1 MTTLTTPD
9 TAGITR
15 RRLPR
20 WSAPLHYAVH
30 STWLT
35 VKNFAFVLFAVGMPL
50 VLYLVFSQT
59 FAGSG
64 PDAGL
69 VSAMIMVSMAAYG
82 ALGAAM
88 SGGAQLATERR
99 SGWFRQLSV
108 TTLAPR
114 EFLLAKA
121 GVIMVLVLPSLLL
134 VFGAGFLIGGVRLPA
149 TVWLAS
155 LALMWLALIPLAI
168 LGIVIGL
175 WVKAEAVGGVT
186 TLVLLLLA
194 MLGGLWLPTEMM
206 PPVAQALAQA
216 LPSYWLAELG
226 RWPMLPDTAFPWTGM
241 LVLLTWAVGLTVLG
255 ALGFR
260 RATASSKR

>member
-1 MTTLTTPD
+1 M
-9 TAGITR
+9 
-15 RRLPR
+15 
-20 WSAPLHYAVH
+20 HYAVH

-35 VKNFAFVLFAVGMPL
+35 VKNFAFVVFAVGLPL
-50 VLYLVFSQT
+50 VLYVVFSQT
-59 FAGSG
+59 FTAGAG

-149 TVWLAS
+149 GGLAR
-155 LALMWLALIPLAI
+155 LPRADVGGADPAGDPRHRDRAVGEGGGGRRGHHAGAAAAGHARWPLAAHRDDAA
-168 LGIVIGL
+168 GR
-175 WVKAEAVGGVT
+175 
-186 TLVLLLLA
+186 
-194 MLGGLWLPTEMM
+194 
-206 PPVAQALAQA
+206 AQALAQA
-216 LPSYWLAELG
+216 LPSYWLAEFG
-226 RWPMLPDTAFPWTGM
+226 RWPMLPDTAFPWTGV
-241 LVLLTWAVGLTVLG
+241 LVLLAWVVGLTVLG

>member
-1 MTTLTTPD
+1 MTTLTTG
-9 TAGITR
+9 TAAGTR
-15 RRLPR
+15 RSHHWP
-20 WSAPLHYAVH
+20 APLHYAVH
-30 STWLT
+30 STFLT
-35 VKNFAFVLFAVGMPL
+35 LKNFAFVVFAVGLPL
-50 VLYLVFSQT
+50 VLYVVFSQT
-59 FAGSG
+59 FTANAG

-134 VFGAGFLIGGVRLPA
+134 VFGAGFLIGGVRMPPS
-149 TVWLAS
+149 VWLAS
-155 LALMWLALIPLAI
+155 LALMWLALIPLAV

-194 MLGGLWLPTEMM
+194 MLGGLWLPIEMM
-206 PPVAQALAQA
+206 PPLAQTLA
-216 LPSYWLAELG
+216 QILPSYWLAEFG
-226 RWPMLPDTAFPWTGM
+226 RWPMLPDTPFPWTGV
-241 LVLLTWAVGLTVLG
+241 LVLLAWTIGLTVLG